1 MCSEQDPLSLF
12 EGLQI
17 GILGFSQKE
26 TGAKSVAMATTQ
38 KKCLSVSFVMHIF
51 GAKFEE
57 HCSNIPRD
65 ILDSVF
71 YCSNGTSYDVITFLI
86 CIIQKRKF
94 L

>member
-1 MCSEQDPLSLF
+1 VCSEQDPLSLF

-17 GILGFSQKE
+17 GIFGFSQKE

-38 KKCLSVSFVMHIF
+38 VSFCF
-51 GAKFEE
+51 FCGAKFEE
-57 HCSNIPRD
+57 HCSNISRD

-71 YCSNGTSYDVITFLI
+71 YCSSGTTYDIITFLI
-86 CIIQKRKF
+86 CITQKGKH